1 MARPNG
7 QSYTH
12 AQEGKGCVAML
23 GNPLLPTWIHLHVVF
38 HKPKGFLSTSKVF
51 ISVDIPNYS
60 LKWCWFGKQHFSS
73 GKGMK
78 SKPVCLVESCFWK
91 QIPNLYFSLVNIQP
105 SLWVLS
111 HYLTNQ
117 SQSCERQKSSFWT
130 FYITVLAFS
139 CCQNSMKVFAQ
150 QIKLSN
156 CNILFAFLSEENR
169 FLSPS
174 GFCAFPF
181 VCPDAHLFIYLC
193 RFPEHVLCAQLK

>member
-73 GKGMK
+73 G
-78 SKPVCLVESCFWK
+78 W
-91 QIPNLYFSLVNIQP
+91 N
-105 SLWVLS
+105 
-111 HYLTNQ
+111 
-117 SQSCERQKSSFWT
+117 
-130 FYITVLAFS
+130 
-139 CCQNSMKVFAQ
+139 
-150 QIKLSN
+150 
-156 CNILFAFLSEENR
+156 
-169 FLSPS
+169 
-174 GFCAFPF
+174 
-181 VCPDAHLFIYLC
+181 
-193 RFPEHVLCAQLK
+193 